1 MEQRGKSCEKPVS
14 IHLIPLFKC
23 TKMEVQK
30 QHGRHT
36 RPSMHINLA
45 KAWLVIIVVSILI
58 LPHSVPGGSTS
69 LWFSSTLPYLW
80 ETKQMSKQYFHC
92 SEALFFPGLLCKHF
106 HCHQLSWK
114 KKKKKKA
121 GRSSISQNRVERSSP
136 YHQFRLQKKDET
148 GRLACNYLPHPAQA
162 GDQVPGTKGEGKGGR
177 FLR

>member
-1 MEQRGKSCEKPVS
+1 MQGSHQQIFPNSSMEQRGKSCEKPVS

-114 KKKKKKA
+114 KKKKKK
-121 GRSSISQNRVERSSP
+121 GWEKQHLSEQGGEIQPLSP
-136 YHQFRLQKKDET
+136 I
-148 GRLACNYLPHPAQA
+148 PA
-162 GDQVPGTKGEGKGGR
+162 PEKR
-177 FLR
+177 